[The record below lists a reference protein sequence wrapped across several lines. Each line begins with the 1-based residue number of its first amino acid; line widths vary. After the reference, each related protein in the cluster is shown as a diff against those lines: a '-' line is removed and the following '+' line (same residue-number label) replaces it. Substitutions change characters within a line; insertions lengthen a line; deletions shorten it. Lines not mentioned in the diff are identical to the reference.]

1 MPLRKNSQETI
12 PYRGTEVA
20 DIAYSKTSPLFHMFS
35 NENFPKAS
43 TMNSISKAA
52 AAAGIFSFFENPL
65 NARLSAGP

>member
-1 MPLRKNSQETI
+1 M
-12 PYRGTEVA
+12 A
-20 DIAYSKTSPLFHMFS
+20 DIAYSKTSPLFHMMFS
-35 NENFPKAS
+35 NENFPKTS

>member
-1 MPLRKNSQETI
+1 MKEFSRDHTG
-12 PYRGTEVA
+12 REVA
-20 DIAYSKTSPLFHMFS
+20 DIAYSKMSPLFHMMFS
-35 NENFPKAS
+35 NENSPKKS